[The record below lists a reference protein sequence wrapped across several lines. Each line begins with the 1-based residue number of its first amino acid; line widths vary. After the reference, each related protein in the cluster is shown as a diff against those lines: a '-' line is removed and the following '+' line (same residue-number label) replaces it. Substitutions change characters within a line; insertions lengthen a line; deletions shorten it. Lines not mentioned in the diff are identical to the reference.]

1 MTDLSPAANFAWQV
15 AAQEAAAAKFEFIE
29 PEHILIG
36 ICSLEKLVV
45 PADETQLDSRSREEV
60 IAENDAIKD
69 ILRDLG
75 LDPTQLRRSLRRE
88 LGKGH
93 YARTEQTV
101 HRSPACK
108 QVFERTAKLVPS
120 GGQVSCFQL
129 IQAILKEPTPI
140 ITKVLKASG
149 GVPGNLHDLAEAQP
163 GVAPANVADEHLKV
177 HVGEPKQ
184 AQSNTPIL
192 DSYGRDLTQAARE
205 GKLGP
210 FIGRRKEL
218 LQIIQTLARTSKN
231 NPVLVGE
238 AGVGKTAVV
247 EALALRIFEG
257 KDFEVLKGKRIIEL
271 NMGALTADTKY
282 RGRIRGTAGEY
293 PE

>member
-1 MTDLSPAANFAWQV
+1 MKLSLPANFAWQV
-15 AAQEAAAAKFEFIE
+15 AAQEATAAQFEFIE

-36 ICSLEKLVV
+36 ICSLEKFLAS
-45 PADETQLDSRSREEV
+45 ADEAQLDPISRQKV
-60 IAENDAIKD
+60 IVENGVIKD
-69 ILRDLG
+69 MLRGYELDLS
-75 LDPTQLRRSLRRE
+75 QLRRSLRKE
-88 LGKGH
+88 LGEGH
-93 YARTEQTV
+93 YARTEHTV

-108 QVFERTAKLVPS
+108 QVFERAAKLVLS
-120 GGQVSCFQL
+120 DGQVSCLQL
-129 IQAILKEPTPI
+129 FQAILEHPTPVI
-140 ITKVLKASG
+140 SK
-149 GVPGNLHDLAEAQP
+149 LAGSCRAHLRDRALAHT
-163 GVAPANVADEHLKV
+163 VTPAKVADEPLKV

-184 AQSNTPIL
+184 DQSNTPIL

-210 FIGRRKEL
+210 FVGRRKEL

-257 KDFEVLKGKRIIEL
+257 KTPRS
-271 NMGALTADTKY
+271 
-282 RGRIRGTAGEY
+282 
-293 PE
+293 

>member
-1 MTDLSPAANFAWQV
+1 MTELSLPANLAWQLAV
-15 AAQEAAAAKFEFIE
+15 QEAAAAQFEFIE
-29 PEHILIG
+29 TEHILIG
-36 ICSLEKLVV
+36 ICSLEKLLAM
-45 PADETQLDSRSREEV
+45 ADEAKLEAQAQQTLTSEK
-60 IAENDAIKD
+60 DAIED

-75 LDPTQLRRSLRRE
+75 LYPRQIRRSVRQE
-88 LGKGH
+88 LGEGH

-108 QVFERTAKLVPS
+108 QVFERAAKRAEFS
-120 GGQVSCFQL
+120 NEVSCIHLFA
-129 IQAILKEPTPI
+129 AIMDQPTPV
-140 ITKVLKASG
+140 ITKVLEAR
-149 GVPGNLHDLAEAQP
+149 GVVIANLRDRTLAHFATH
-163 GVAPANVADEHLKV
+163 PAATDEPLKV

-184 AQSNTPIL
+184 DQSNTPIL

-210 FIGRRKEL
+210 FVGRRKEL

-257 KDFEVLKGKRIIEL
+257 RLRSLKGQENHRIEHWSFD
-271 NMGALTADTKY
+271 GWYKVP
-282 RGRIRGTAGEY
+282 GRIRGTAGED